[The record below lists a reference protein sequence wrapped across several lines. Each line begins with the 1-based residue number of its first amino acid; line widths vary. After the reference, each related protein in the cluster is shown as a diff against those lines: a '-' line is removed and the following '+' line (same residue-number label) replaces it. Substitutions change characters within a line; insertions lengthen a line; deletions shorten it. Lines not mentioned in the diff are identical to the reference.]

1 MSYQNES
8 FSSKWELPCLPPSSL
23 ELWRRERANRQLSF
37 WWKTLI
43 LIGHYGNYVCFVNF
57 YLPIFTAV
65 EQMIIQYASANYNAT
80 VDCVSMQL
88 QFKTKMVNHTKNL
101 TDIYGCSQLY
111 IVTPLYKYSSYLV
124 GKKFVWWKTFYV
136 CLGLVRE
143 KNKKIEDGK
152 K

>member
-1 MSYQNES
+1 M
-8 FSSKWELPCLPPSSL
+8 
-23 ELWRRERANRQLSF
+23 
-37 WWKTLI
+37 
-43 LIGHYGNYVCFVNF
+43 NF

-124 GKKFVWWKTFYV
+124 GEKV
-136 CLGLVRE
+136 CLMENFLRLFGSGE
-143 KNKKIEDGK
+143 GK
-152 K
+152 G